1 VAEAEEAAEVQL
13 KAERACHR
21 GAMLYINTFI
31 LLLLNLLLVTCLY
44 LEICHIRA
52 RVAETEAE
60 GGGGGS
66 RLREHATG
74 VRSILERLL
83 IYNAFTS
90 NITACMSIFR
100 RLLVVCL
107 Y

>member
-60 GGGGGS
+60 GGGVAQG
-66 RLREHATG
+66 
-74 VRSILERLL
+74 
-83 IYNAFTS
+83 
-90 NITACMSIFR
+90 
-100 RLLVVCL
+100 
-107 Y
+107 